1 MKRIQRIVLAT
12 SSAVLCASTAAG
24 CGALNDAPISNAKA
38 NDNPAIDR
46 VNAYEGVQQQAASQ
60 DKAAN
65 QGSAEK
71 KVAQQAEAS
80 RKKSEAEAKKAKSDP
95 VGTRNDA
102 KPEASASGRP
112 AWVIAINWAS
122 TKLGTKYVWGGESEE
137 EGGFDCSGLMQAA
150 YAKAGI
156 ELPRVAND
164 QYLTT
169 KIHPSE
175 KNLRMGDLVFFGRSA
190 RGIHHVGI
198 YIGRDENRNP
208 MMLHAP
214 NRRSLI
220 RIDKVHYMSD
230 YYGATRVIR

>member
-1 MKRIQRIVLAT
+1 MQRIALAT
-12 SSAVLCASTAAG
+12 STAALCASLTAG
-24 CGALNDAPISNAKA
+24 CGTLRDAPISNAKA
-38 NDNPAIDR
+38 NDNPAIER
-46 VNAYEGVQQQAASQ
+46 VNAYEGVQRQAASQ
-60 DKAAN
+60 DVAAAR
-65 QGSAEK
+65 GAAEK
-71 KVAQQAEAS
+71 KAS
-80 RKKSEAEAKKAKSDP
+80 RDAATSKREAEEKAKKAEKDP
-95 VGTRNDA
+95 VGTRNDP
-102 KPEASASGRP
+102 KPVTGSSEHP
-112 AWVIAINWAS
+112 AWVTAINWAS

-156 ELPRVAND
+156 KLPRVAND

-198 YIGRDENRNP
+198 YIGRDKSGNP

-214 NRRSLI
+214 NRRTLI